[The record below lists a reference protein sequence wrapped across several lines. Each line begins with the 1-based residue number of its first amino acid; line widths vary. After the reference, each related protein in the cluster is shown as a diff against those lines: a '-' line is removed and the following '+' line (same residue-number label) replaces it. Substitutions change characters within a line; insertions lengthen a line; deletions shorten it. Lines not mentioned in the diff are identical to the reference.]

1 MQMSFTRGLNFR
13 KVCDGMSDRMNFRT
27 TRQDGKTLDEIES
40 GGLRVL
46 IDREGAEMVSLALAG
61 TGFLYRDGDVSAPA
75 AGWANHATVMGYFLH
90 RLWKEQSLYR
100 GSTIRGGNHGFLR
113 HFCFSEPERLSD
125 GLSYRVG
132 ADRIPPEAYPLRVSL
147 TLTYRLTGAG
157 VRVGFEFSNGE
168 AELDAHVSFGLHPG
182 FAVGSLEEA
191 RVILPSGK
199 YVRHMAP
206 GNFLDG
212 VTEELDFAGGEFPYP
227 KKDLPGSFILG
238 IEGVEDRTFRILDPR
253 RGTALALDFSEVPY
267 VTFWSDSDNF
277 LCIEPCWGLPDSN
290 PPVAFEKKAGIQII
304 PPGGILKRGFS
315 IEPTNLT

>member
-1 MQMSFTRGLNFR
+1 MPAH
-13 KVCDGMSDRMNFRT
+13 MNFRT
-27 TRQDGKTLDEIES
+27 TRQEGKTLDEIES

-46 IDREGAEMVSLALAG
+46 IERQGAEMVSLALDG

-75 AGWANHATVMGYFLH
+75 SGWANHATVMGYFLH
-90 RLWKEQSLYR
+90 RLWHEQSVYR
-100 GSTIRGGNHGFLR
+100 RSTIRGGNHGFLR
-113 HFCFSEPERLSD
+113 HFDFAEPERLSD
-125 GLSYRVG
+125 GLAYRVD
-132 ADRIPPEAYPLRVSL
+132 ADRVPPEAYPLRVSL
-147 TLTYRLTGAG
+147 TLSYRITGTG
-157 VRVGFEFSNGE
+157 VRVEFEFANE
-168 AELDAHVSFGLHPG
+168 EPELDAHVSFGLHPG

-191 RVILPSGK
+191 RVILPPGK
-199 YVRHMAP
+199 YVRHLAP

-212 VTEELDFAGGEFPYP
+212 MTEVLDFAGGEFPYP

-238 IEGVEDRTFRILDPR
+238 IEGVESRTFRIEDPL

-290 PPVAFEKKAGIQII
+290 PPVVFEKKAGIQVI

-315 IEPTNLT
+315 IQPTILTCSHRC